1 VDAERTAR
9 IDALIDR
16 QDILDCLT
24 RFSRGM
30 DRFDR
35 DIFLSAVHP
44 DAVIAAGD
52 FVGGPAELYEWA
64 SAMHEQGQVATQHNL
79 LNHSCDIEGETAHSE
94 TYYLFA
100 ARNRDETNWI
110 AGGRYFDR
118 LERRAGVWRI
128 AVRTN
133 VIEWSGL
140 VPTMPLPFADVPD
153 IHANG
158 APSRSTAGSFILSPV
173 GQPARETVLDCGD
186 ARRKVRIRYR
196 FRSHRGHRHPHSRGG
211 RRPRPQGLR

>member
-1 VDAERTAR
+1 MDADRIAR
-9 IDALIDR
+9 MDGLVDR

-35 DIFLSAVHP
+35 DLFLSAFQP

-52 FVGGPAELYEWA
+52 FVGGPVDLYDWA
-64 SAMHEQGQVATQHNL
+64 SSMHEQAQVATHHNL
-79 LNHSCDIEGETAHSE
+79 LNNACEIDGDTAHSE

-100 ARNRDETNWI
+100 ARNRDETNWL

-118 LERRAGVWRI
+118 LERRQGNWRI

-133 VIEWSGL
+133 VIESSGM

-153 IHANG
+153 IHGNG
-158 APSRSTAGSFILSPV
+158 APSRSTVDPSYQRPLV
-173 GQPARETVLDCGD
+173 NQRE
-186 ARRKVRIRYR
+186 
-196 FRSHRGHRHPHSRGG
+196 RHNPLGA
-211 RRPRPQGLR
+211 